1 MGDRQIEVP
10 FQLVLDGSGSVA
22 VDKSSVPQV
31 QRSILEIHL
40 YQSGWRR
47 LKKCKL
53 YLQIPTDWPIPNLD
67 ESTESATTLVVS
79 PARDVTARIVTPITH
94 QTRLVI

>member
-22 VDKSSVPQV
+22 VDKSSVPAGTTD
-31 QRSILEIHL
+31 
-40 YQSGWRR
+40 QSLRFTYTNQAGED
-47 LKKCKL
+47 LKNAKL

-67 ESTESATTLVVS
+67 ESMESATTSVS
-79 PARDVTARIVTPITH
+79 YTH
-94 QTRLVI
+94 LTLPTKA